1 MSNLRIE
8 LNSDGVRELLKSPE
22 MMGICRELANG
33 IANRA
38 GDGFELSEYTG
49 RNRVNVS
56 VHAETKEA
64 MQACLKDNVLVK
76 AVR

>member
-22 MMGICRELANG
+22 MMGICRELASG
-33 IANRA
+33 IASRA
-38 GDGFELSEYTG
+38 GSGFELSEYTG

>member
-22 MMGICRELANG
+22 MMAVCRELANG

>member
-8 LNSDGVRELLKSPE
+8 LNSDGVKALLKSPE